1 VKEPT
6 IDPCKM
12 ESAANEYALH
22 TKKVRQNRLRLFRF
36 RTKLKRQNAPGYR
49 ERAQRPT
56 IG

>member
-12 ESAANEYALH
+12 ESAANEYAPH
-22 TKKVRQNRLRLFRF
+22 TKQVRQNRLRLFRI

>member
-6 IDPCKM
+6 IDPCNM
-12 ESAANEYALH
+12 ESAAAQYALH
-22 TKKVRQNRLRLFRF
+22 TKQVRQNRLRLFRF

-49 ERAQRPT
+49 EWAQHPT